1 MGFYHSTTVLYGSC
15 IVTDNPYSYLAKLET
30 EGVENT
36 LNKWKV
42 WWSLN
47 GAADSQEL
55 YLSSVYKSLD
65 IGETFT
71 SAGYEEDAL
80 YNYRHNLRE
89 CAKELDLEIFEPG
102 WVTIHNYA

>member
-1 MGFYHSTTVLYGSC
+1 MVFYHSTTVLYGSL
-15 IVTDNPYSYLAKLET
+15 IVTDNPYAYLSRMET
-30 EGVENT
+30 EAVENT

-71 SAGYEEDAL
+71 SADYEEIAL
-80 YNYRHNLRE
+80 YTYRHNLRG
-89 CAKELDLEIFEPG
+89 CAIELGVEIGEPG
-102 WVTIHNYA
+102 WITIHNYA